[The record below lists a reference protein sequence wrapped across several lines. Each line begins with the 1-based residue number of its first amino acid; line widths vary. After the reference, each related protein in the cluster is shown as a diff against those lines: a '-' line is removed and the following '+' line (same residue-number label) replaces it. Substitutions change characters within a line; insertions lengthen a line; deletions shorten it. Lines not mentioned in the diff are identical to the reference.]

1 MVGWLVYVGDK
12 VAKRQTDR
20 ETETEREY
28 GMGMIY
34 SFRPLPLLK
43 WCRWMTYHLTVH
55 AIIMYNEEENQQ
67 TNDSVLD

>member
-1 MVGWLVYVGDK
+1 MYGRGWRRD
-12 VAKRQTDR
+12 RQTDR
-20 ETETEREY
+20 QTETEREY

-43 WCRWMTYHLTVH
+43 WCWWMTYHLTVH
-55 AIIMYNEEENQQ
+55 AIIMYNEQENQQ